1 MALLLDPPGWRPG
14 QQDEELRLVHHGDQH
29 QEVAR
34 RRGCA
39 SGWGKETIE
48 WIKPEPIYFMF
59 WTQAEAHSIRG
70 WKRCQNC
77 VHDDHSVHGEKK
89 MTREKIV

>member
-34 RRGCA
+34 GRGCA
-39 SGWGKETIE
+39 GGGGGVRGKETIE

-59 WTQAEAHSIRG
+59 WTQAEAHRIRG
-70 WKRCQNC
+70 RKQVSELR
-77 VHDDHSVHGEKK
+77 
-89 MTREKIV
+89 TR